1 MTTLPSD
8 RAIWQLGLMQL
19 LAWGLAFYLPGVY
32 GPAMAVGLGWE
43 ARWVYGGFSL
53 AMLTMGLV
61 SPFSGALIEW
71 LGGCRTLQL
80 GLVLDALGCLGLAAA
95 QSAPLFYLAWVVL
108 GVGMRLSL
116 YDAAFA
122 TLARLAGERA
132 RVVMVRITLL
142 GGLASAVFWPL
153 GHWLLEVLGWRLGLV
168 VYAGIALAGVFLLLP
183 LPNVRGRLP
192 SAELP
197 PLAEGASPRLPGVLF
212 ATGMALIGF
221 LSAGLSAHL
230 PALLAE
236 RGVPVEVAAL
246 WGIGQVCARL
256 AELASGQRLSAR
268 QLNLLL
274 GLGLPLS
281 FALALASDGHLL
293 LTAGFV
299 LLYGALNGLVA
310 VLRASLPLELFDR
323 ARYARLTGKLLAP
336 SFLLSAAAPWCY
348 ALARESWGDRG
359 LLGLCLLVSLG
370 VTLAAVALLG
380 RRRTVAVG

>member
-1 MTTLPSD
+1 MTPLPSD

-32 GPAMAVGLGWE
+32 GPAMAAGLGWD

-61 SPFSGALIEW
+61 SPFSGAVIER

-95 QSAPLFYLAWVVL
+95 HSAPFFYLAWVIL

-122 TLARLAGERA
+122 TLARLAGDRSRA
-132 RVVMVRITLL
+132 VMVRITLL

-153 GHWLLEVLGWRLGLV
+153 GHWLLELLGWRLGLV
-168 VYAGIALAGVFLLLP
+168 VYAAIALVGLLLLLP

-192 SAELP
+192 SSELP
-197 PLAEGASPRLPGVLF
+197 TLTGGASPRLAGVLF

-281 FALALASDGHLL
+281 FALALASEGHLL

-299 LLYGALNGLVA
+299 FLYGALNGLVA

-323 ARYARLTGKLLAP
+323 ALYARLTGKLLAP

-348 ALARESWGDRG
+348 ALAREHWGDRG

-370 VTLAAVALLG
+370 VTLAAVGLLG
-380 RRRTVAVG
+380 QRHARVAS

>member
-1 MTTLPSD
+1 MTPMPSD

-32 GPAMAVGLGWE
+32 GPAMAAGLGWD

-61 SPFSGALIEW
+61 SPFSGAVIER

-95 QSAPLFYLAWVVL
+95 QSAPLFYLAWVTL

-122 TLARLAGERA
+122 TLARLAGERSRA
-132 RVVMVRITLL
+132 VMVRITLL

-153 GHWLLEVLGWRLGLV
+153 GHWLLQVLGWRLGLV
-168 VYAGIALAGVFLLLP
+168 VYAGIALAGLLLLVP

-197 PLAEGASPRLPGVLF
+197 PAAAGGSPRLAGVLF

-236 RGVPVEVAAL
+236 RGVPVGVAAL

-299 LLYGALNGLVA
+299 FLYGALNGLVA

-323 ARYARLTGKLLAP
+323 ALYARLTGKLLAP

-370 VTLAAVALLG
+370 VTLAAVGLLG
-380 RRRTVAVG
+380 RRRPAPA

>member
-1 MTTLPSD
+1 MTPMPSD

-32 GPAMAVGLGWE
+32 GPAMAAGLGWE

-61 SPFSGALIEW
+61 SPFSGALIER

-95 QSAPLFYLAWVVL
+95 HSAPLFYLAWVIL

-122 TLARLAGERA
+122 TLARLAGDRSRA
-132 RVVMVRITLL
+132 VMVRITLL

-153 GHWLLEVLGWRLGLV
+153 GHWLLETLGWRIGLV
-168 VYAGIALAGVFLLLP
+168 VYAGIALAGLLLLLP

-192 SAELP
+192 STELP
-197 PLAEGASPRLPGVLF
+197 AMTGGTSPRLAGVLF

-256 AELASGQRLSAR
+256 AELASNQRLAAR

-281 FALALASDGHLL
+281 FALALASEGHLV
-293 LTAGFV
+293 LTAVFV

-310 VLRASLPLELFDR
+310 VLRASLPLELFD
-323 ARYARLTGKLLAP
+323 P
-336 SFLLSAAAPWCY
+336 
-348 ALARESWGDRG
+348 
-359 LLGLCLLVSLG
+359 
-370 VTLAAVALLG
+370 G
-380 RRRTVAVG
+380 RSMPG